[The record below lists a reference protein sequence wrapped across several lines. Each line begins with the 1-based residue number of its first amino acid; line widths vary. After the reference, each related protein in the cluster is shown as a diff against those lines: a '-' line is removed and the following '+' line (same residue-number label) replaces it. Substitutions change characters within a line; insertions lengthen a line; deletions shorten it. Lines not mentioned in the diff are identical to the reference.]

1 MYIYTIIKNRKVIYS
16 LDCNYFDE
24 EFDTMSELV
33 DYVIYSGM
41 DPNWEITIDGEP
53 SGEQIIDLLDF

>member
-1 MYIYTIIKNRKVIYS
+1 MYS